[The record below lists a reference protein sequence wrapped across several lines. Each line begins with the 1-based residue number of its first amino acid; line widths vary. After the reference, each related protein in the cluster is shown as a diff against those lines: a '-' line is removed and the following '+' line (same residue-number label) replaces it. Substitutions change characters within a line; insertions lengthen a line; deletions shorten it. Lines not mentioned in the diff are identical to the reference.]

1 MTTQTQDTMNTII
14 RPSHRWDHYHQ
25 ERAPEVGS
33 PLWNHAQ
40 RAAAPMAK
48 ARTRGPKH
56 EIMVAKRYMS
66 NNRNAIHAIGGCRR
80 SQRGEAIVL
89 VSVDA
94 LRLAMKRGERVC
106 ADCLR

>member
-1 MTTQTQDTMNTII
+1 
-14 RPSHRWDHYHQ
+14 
-25 ERAPEVGS
+25 
-33 PLWNHAQ
+33 
-40 RAAAPMAK
+40 MAK

-106 ADCLR
+106 ADCLRTVAW